1 MKNNFKILLS
11 DFVIK
16 IAFYVA
22 IILIFLQATLTGI
35 FFNDLP
41 PVIPFFN
48 SQPWGEAR
56 LFSSWGILFIPVVLI
71 LGFCT
76 NTIIASLFYNKHV
89 LIARMI
95 TFNGLLFVVL
105 GFLAFLQIVLLVF

>member
-1 MKNNFKILLS
+1 MRNNFKILLS
-11 DFVIK
+11 DSVIK
-16 IAFYVA
+16 IALYISVS
-22 IILIFLQATLTGI
+22 IIVLQTILTGF
-35 FFNDLP
+35 FFNNLP

-56 LFSSWGILFIPVVLI
+56 LFNSWGILFIPVILL
-71 LGFCT
+71 LGFCI
-76 NTIIASLFYNKHV
+76 NAIIASLFYKMHA

-95 TFNGLLFVVL
+95 IFNGLLFVVL

>member
-1 MKNNFKILLS
+1 MKNNFKVLLS
-11 DFVIK
+11 DSIIK
-16 IAFYVA
+16 IAFYIA
-22 IILIFLQATLTGI
+22 IIFIILQAILTGI
-35 FFNDLP
+35 FFNNLP

-56 LFSSWGILFIPVVLI
+56 LFISWGILFIPVVLL
-71 LGFCT
+71 LGFCV
-76 NTIIASLFYNKHV
+76 NTIIAALFYNKHA

>member
-1 MKNNFKILLS
+1 MKNNFKVLLS
-11 DFVIK
+11 DPIIK
-16 IAFYVA
+16 IAFYIA
-22 IILIFLQATLTGI
+22 IILVFLQAILTGI
-35 FFNDLP
+35 FFNNLP

-56 LFSSWGILFIPVVLI
+56 LFSSWGILFIPIALL
-71 LGFCT
+71 LGFCI
-76 NTIIASLFYNKHV
+76 NTVIASVFYSKHV